1 MFKAQ
6 YLLTLVTILTVPRYI
21 ECYGRGSTLGTAGIF
36 PGTYWCGDGN
46 IANEKSSLGIF
57 PGSDR

>member
-1 MFKAQ
+1 M
-6 YLLTLVTILTVPRYI
+6 TILTVPRYI
-21 ECYGRGSTLGTAGIF
+21 ECYGRGSILGTAGIF